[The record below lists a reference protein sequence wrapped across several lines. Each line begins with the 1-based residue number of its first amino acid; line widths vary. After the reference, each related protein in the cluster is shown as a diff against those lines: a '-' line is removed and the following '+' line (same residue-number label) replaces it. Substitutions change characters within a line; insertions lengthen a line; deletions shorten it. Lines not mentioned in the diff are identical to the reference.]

1 MIECFL
7 EDRLIVSIR
16 YVLLHTEFDSI
27 YEARQMILFISLYH
41 HLQETYQIIVKVS
54 AQDSKT
60 SLHYANWELNN
71 LIEVHKL
78 GYEVTDENPN
88 FLEERHVWIRFSLT

>member
-7 EDRLIVSIR
+7 EDRLIVSIG
-16 YVLLHTEFDSI
+16 YVLLHAEFNSI
-27 YEARQMILFISLYH
+27 YEAWQVILFVSLHH

-54 AQDSKT
+54 TQDSKT

-78 GYEVTDENPN
+78 GNEVTDENPN
-88 FLEERHVWIRFSLT
+88 FLEERHVRIRFSLT